1 MITSLQ
7 HHRVTRLTLLDCG
20 SFHVQGGARQI
31 GIPAFLIDTDHGARL
46 LVDGGFPPAYWSD
59 PKAAAEADGLA
70 TFGALQGYGPR
81 QTLPEQLEIAGCS
94 LAEITA
100 LILTHGHI
108 DHVGGL
114 PFCPHL
120 ILTATERADPRPR
133 YFGSA
138 RPLQWPKV
146 ATHLIDGPTQLC
158 HGLTLLPTPGHTP
171 GHMSIRVDLPQ
182 SGTILLAA
190 DAINRASEPAEGFA
204 DAEDPATASRSAEA
218 LFALQRETGA
228 LLIYGH
234 DPAQWLT
241 LPKAPQFWA

>member
-1 MITSLQ
+1 MISSLQ
-7 HHRVTRLTLLDCG
+7 SHRVTRLTLLDCG
-20 SFHVQGGARQI
+20 SFHVQGGARTI
-31 GIPAFLIDTDHGARL
+31 GIPAFLIDTDQGARL
-46 LVDGGFPPAYWSD
+46 LVDGGFPPSYWAD
-59 PKAAAEADGLA
+59 PQAAAETDGLA
-70 TFGALQGYGPR
+70 AFGALQGYGPR

-133 YFGSA
+133 YFGTA
-138 RPLQWPKV
+138 RPLPWPKV

-158 HGLTLLPTPGHTP
+158 RGLTLLPTPGHTP
-171 GHMSIRVDLPQ
+171 GHLSIRVDLPQ

-190 DAINRASEPAEGFA
+190 DAINRASEPAEGFP
-204 DAEDPATASRSAEA
+204 DAEDPATAAISAEA
-218 LFALQRETGA
+218 LFALQRETAA

-241 LPKAPQFWA
+241 LPKAPQYWA